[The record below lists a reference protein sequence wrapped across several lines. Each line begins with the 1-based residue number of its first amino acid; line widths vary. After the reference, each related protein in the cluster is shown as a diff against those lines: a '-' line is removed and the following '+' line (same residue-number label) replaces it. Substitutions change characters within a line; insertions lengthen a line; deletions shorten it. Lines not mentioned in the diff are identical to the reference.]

1 MNSNE
6 TCAHCREDAN
16 EIIALNSLVTC
27 QNPLPANILEYLDTS
42 IVSASDLRTIWM
54 SGSLDDYLIEAIWDY
69 SPCQSCYEEY
79 VQTEVDFFWWQFHE
93 ALKVKQ
99 LSQATLD
106 KIVQSL
112 SAALDDLLEQWQL
125 ENWTD
130 GVNPVIQELL
140 DQNPDVFLEL
150 CSDRRLSPS
159 NRASLRNVIEELTA
173 LDEGAEWRAENGLDD
188 TDLLGPLHSA
198 LNSLTD

>member
-1 MNSNE
+1 LKLSG
-6 TCAHCREDAN
+6 TT
-16 EIIALNSLVTC
+16 AL
-27 QNPLPANILEYLDTS
+27 A
-42 IVSASDLRTIWM
+42 
-54 SGSLDDYLIEAIWDY
+54 
-69 SPCQSCYEEY
+69 YEEY

-93 ALKVKQ
+93 TLKVKQ

-140 DQNPDVFLEL
+140 EQNPDIFLEL
-150 CSDRRLSPS
+150 CSDRRFSQS
-159 NRASLRNVIEELTA
+159 NRDSLRNVIEELTA
-173 LDEGAEWRAENGLDD
+173 LDKGAEWRAENGLDD
-188 TDLLGPLHSA
+188 TDLLDYLYSA
-198 LNSLTD
+198 LKALTD